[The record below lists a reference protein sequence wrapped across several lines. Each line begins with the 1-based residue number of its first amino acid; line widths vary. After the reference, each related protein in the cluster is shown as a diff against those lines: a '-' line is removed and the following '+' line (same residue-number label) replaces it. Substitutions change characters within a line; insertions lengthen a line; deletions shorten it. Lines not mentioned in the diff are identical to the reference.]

1 MGHPPFIQLSA
12 FPRLKPYPFRTQLIH
27 LVLGVVMRMVMSV
40 RMAMVFF
47 AVIMN
52 AMMVFGESSGGD
64 CKHQ

>member
-1 MGHPPFIQLSA
+1 
-12 FPRLKPYPFRTQLIH
+12 
-27 LVLGVVMRMVMSV
+27 MVMSV